1 MAFAPH
7 KYELI
12 HFTTARKRHNLR
24 ATIKVGGIE
33 KEPSQSIRVLGV
45 WLDPKLSW
53 RAHAKVALKKGLSA
67 LSALGRVVASTWGA
81 SFSRARLLYCATVR
95 PAISYGATA
104 WLEPGK
110 EKSSPVIKAIS
121 KLQSRGLRLVAGA
134 YKATPIREL
143 EKETFVP
150 PIDIYCKEIL
160 ARHIRRTY
168 ASPAGSYIQE
178 QCRAIVSRLG
188 RKKRRK
194 KRQEQL
200 QSGAAT
206 LTVGQERLAWAEK
219 REQDLGEESKKATS
233 AEWGRRWVQGRRG
246 GRGGWQVSL
255 AKDGRPRP
263 KNIKLYSKLK
273 KAESSAVFQARTGRI
288 GLRHFLAKA
297 RVPEIS
303 SPECSCGHGLETA
316 EHVLLHCKDRP
327 SSWPRGTRFRKIMEA
342 PECVG
347 QVARDLIQCGRLGQ
361 FSLANKLLYS

>member
-53 RAHAKVALKKGLSA
+53 GAHAKVALKKGSAA

-150 PIDIYCKEIL
+150 PIDIYCKEIW

-168 ASPAGSYIQE
+168 ASPVGSYIQE
-178 QCRAIVSRLG
+178 QCRAIRSRL
-188 RKKRRK
+188 RRK
-194 KRQEQL
+194 KRQGQG
-200 QSGAAT
+200 QRQTVAAT
-206 LTVGQERLAWAEK
+206 LTVDQERLAWAEK
-219 REQDLGEESKKATS
+219 REQDLGEGSKKATRT
-233 AEWGRRWVQGRRG
+233 EWGRRWVQGKREG
-246 GRGGWQVSL
+246 GRGWHVSL
-255 AKDGRPRP
+255 AKDGQPKP
-263 KNIKLYSKLK
+263 KNFKLYSKLK
-273 KAESSAVFQARTGRI
+273 KAESSVVFQARTGRI

-303 SPECSCGHGLETA
+303 SPECSCGGGLETA
-316 EHVLLHCKDRP
+316 EHVLLHCWNRP
-327 SSWPRGTRFRKIMEA
+327 SSWPRGARFRKIMEA

-347 QVARDLIQCGRLGQ
+347 KVARELIQCGRLGQ